1 MMHTD
6 PLRAAARAP
15 PTRIPVGVL
24 PTPPLGLA
32 TNKLPA
38 LVRPALRA
46 ANGVGLYVAAHH
58 LAAAGD
64 NPDRIIPSLR
74 FGALGG
80 GCTGSRLFRSPKPLP
95 AFPRW
100 RPSSQRGAS
109 PHRSHPETPPGP
121 TNQCCPAG
129 FYPRKGQK
137 RPSRLQ
143 FGQHLHMLQV
153 EKKPTE
159 RIGSMESG
167 EAQSRLSTLPARPP
181 RVFSRQDIILIAV
194 TPVLAYGSGIVG
206 GLGSIAG
213 PILAVVAGF
222 LAMTIY
228 ATRSGRTNEPVIP
241 GYMFSVSVSAGVFV
255 IVNSFGLWRNSP
267 IESVWVLVGV
277 PLVNALVFGV
287 FLALLFRRRRA

>member
-1 MMHTD
+1 
-6 PLRAAARAP
+6 
-15 PTRIPVGVL
+15 
-24 PTPPLGLA
+24 
-32 TNKLPA
+32 
-38 LVRPALRA
+38 
-46 ANGVGLYVAAHH
+46 
-58 LAAAGD
+58 
-64 NPDRIIPSLR
+64 
-74 FGALGG
+74 
-80 GCTGSRLFRSPKPLP
+80 
-95 AFPRW
+95 
-100 RPSSQRGAS
+100 
-109 PHRSHPETPPGP
+109 
-121 TNQCCPAG
+121 
-129 FYPRKGQK
+129 
-137 RPSRLQ
+137 
-143 FGQHLHMLQV
+143 
-153 EKKPTE
+153 
-159 RIGSMESG
+159 MESG